1 MPTKK
6 NIYILIFL
14 LIIDLLILTLLIQ
27 SIILNSSKASQ
38 LIQTFGITL
47 GLTGFYQVANSD
59 FFGMILNKLQRADG
73 ISSSLPS
80 HLVRQ
85 VIDNPDRPLRTK
97 LRNLIFFEPKTG
109 FYLIVLSFFV
119 EILGIWWNDI
129 VNQGFFTHWA
139 SVNYFVIS

>member
-1 MPTKK
+1 MATKK
-6 NIYILIFL
+6 DTYILSFL
-14 LIIDLLILTLLIQ
+14 LIIDILILVLLIQ
-27 SIILNSSKASQ
+27 STIVNSGKTSQ

-59 FFGMILNKLQRADG
+59 FFGMILEKLHAADG
-73 ISSSLPS
+73 MGSSLQS

-119 EILGIWWNDI
+119 EVLGVWWSDI
-129 VNQGFFTHWA
+129 VTR
-139 SVNYFVIS
+139 